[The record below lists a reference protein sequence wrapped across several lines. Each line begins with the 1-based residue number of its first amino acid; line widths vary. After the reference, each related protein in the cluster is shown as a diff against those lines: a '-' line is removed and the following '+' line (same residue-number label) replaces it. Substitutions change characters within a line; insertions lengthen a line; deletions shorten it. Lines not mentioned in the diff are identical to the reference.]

1 MGNCASCLGQ
11 RRRDSV
17 VEDEESRLLF
27 DDPNGIHYGSFG
39 EQQMTS
45 QSDPM
50 EAQREIEA
58 LQRVVART
66 SDNMV
71 DIFEIAPPK
80 DVQYRPPPT
89 PYGLVGQEARHMRY
103 QSLLSKLSADE
114 EDSAAGARVEWS
126 AGEDDGEDEEAD
138 TTALHNGVPQIKTE
152 PSDALVGNFR
162 EAAAAMA

>member
-80 DVQYRPPPT
+80 DAQYRAPPT

-114 EDSAAGARVEWS
+114 EDAAAGARVEWS
-126 AGEDDGEDEEAD
+126 AGEDEEDEEDAD
-138 TTALHNGVPQIKTE
+138 ATAPHKGVPHIKTE
-152 PSDALVGNFR
+152 PSGALVGNFR

>member
-80 DVQYRPPPT
+80 DAQYRAPPT

-126 AGEDDGEDEEAD
+126 AGEDEEEDEDGDA
-138 TTALHNGVPQIKTE
+138 TALHKAVPQIKTE

>member
-1 MGNCASCLGQ
+1 
-11 RRRDSV
+11 
-17 VEDEESRLLF
+17 
-27 DDPNGIHYGSFG
+27 
-39 EQQMTS
+39 
-45 QSDPM
+45 M

-66 SDNMV
+66 SEYVATPLTQQGSTACAPGRQRATDPWRCSNMV

-80 DVQYRPPPT
+80 DAQYRAPPT

-103 QSLLSKLSADE
+103 QSLLCKLSADE
-114 EDSAAGARVEWS
+114 EDAAAGARVEWS
-126 AGEDDGEDEEAD
+126 AEEEDEEDEAGD
-138 TTALHNGVPQIKTE
+138 ATGPQRGVPQIRTE

>member
-1 MGNCASCLGQ
+1 
-11 RRRDSV
+11 
-17 VEDEESRLLF
+17 
-27 DDPNGIHYGSFG
+27 
-39 EQQMTS
+39 
-45 QSDPM
+45 M

-66 SDNMV
+66 SEYVEPPDKAACARFSKAPTDPWRCSNMV

-80 DVQYRPPPT
+80 DAQHRAPPT

-103 QSLLSKLSADE
+103 QSLLCKLSADE
-114 EDSAAGARVEWS
+114 EDSAAGARVDWS
-126 AGEDDGEDEEAD
+126 PEEEEEEEYIDDAAG
-138 TTALHNGVPQIKTE
+138 LQRGVPQIRTE